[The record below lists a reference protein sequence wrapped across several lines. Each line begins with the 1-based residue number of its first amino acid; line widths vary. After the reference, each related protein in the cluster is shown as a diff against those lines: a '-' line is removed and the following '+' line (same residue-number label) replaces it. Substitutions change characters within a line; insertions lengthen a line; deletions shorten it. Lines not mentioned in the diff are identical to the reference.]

1 MKDYSHAQDFLDGV
15 FDDKIKKTIVYG
27 MIIITLLNFVPEI
40 GWILGWLF
48 TFYTYNKLCE
58 ITTVPIT
65 AKRLLFYIGKYIVFW
80 VLALFALIAAMLN
93 LLSVFTAGITG
104 LLCAM
109 LMFLVNYKLIYMFVD
124 ALKEEAKEHLHR
136 S

>member
-27 MIIITLLNFVPEI
+27 IIISTLLNFVPEI
-40 GWILGWLF
+40 GWILGWIV

-80 VLALFALIAAMLN
+80 VLALFALVAAILS

-109 LMFLVNYKLIYMFVD
+109 LMFFVNYKLFYMFVD
-124 ALKEEAKEHLHR
+124 ALREETEEHLYQ